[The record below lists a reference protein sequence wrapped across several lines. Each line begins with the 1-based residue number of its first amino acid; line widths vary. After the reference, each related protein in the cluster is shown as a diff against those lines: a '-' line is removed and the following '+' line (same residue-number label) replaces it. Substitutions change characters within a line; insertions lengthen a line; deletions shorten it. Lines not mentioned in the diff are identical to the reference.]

1 LLRLPF
7 PLGSELTW
15 LGASI
20 PAFLATFV
28 LYALVGTWINRRK
41 PVAKEPQTDSREPV
55 AVEQTSDAG

>member
-1 LLRLPF
+1 MDALFARLLRLPF

-28 LYALVGTWINRRK
+28 LYAAVGTWMNRRK
-41 PVAKEPQTDSREPV
+41 PAALER
-55 AVEQTSDAG
+55 AGDAG